1 MKFIYIII
9 LFTFFIKPEENNNF
23 FLNKQDNELLKS
35 IKRGKEIYIDM
46 CVNCHLPN
54 GKGVPKVFP
63 PLANADFLI
72 KNREASIKAI
82 KYGIKGKIKVNGK
95 IYNGIMAKP
104 GLDDDE
110 VADVMNYINNSW
122 GNKNSKIVT
131 LPEVKN
137 IKK

>member
-1 MKFIYIII
+1 MRYFII
-9 LFTFFIKPEENNNF
+9 LS
-23 FLNKQDNELLKS
+23 FLVLTSCNSQSKQNPTEFKNS
-35 IKRGKEIYIDM
+35 IERGAEIYTDF
-46 CVNCHLPN
+46 CVTCHLPN